1 MDFWDRMKNAME
13 KGLDGSR
20 DLLGRAKDRAQDL
33 GERGV
38 LRLEIMQLENQAEK
52 LIAQLGTRTYEALV
66 SEQRMQVDRQTEGVT
81 ELIDEIDE
89 VRAKIRE
96 KEAALELAM
105 RRETGGQEGPA
116 AGAETGEAHSASGA
130 SSHGSTDAGS
140 TGGTGGSSAEEG
152 SDSSEQA

>member
-52 LIAQLGTRTYEALV
+52 LIAKLGTRTYEALV
-66 SEQRMQVDRQTEGVT
+66 SEQRMQVDRQTEGVS

-105 RRETGGQEGPA
+105 RRETGEQEGPA
-116 AGAETGEAHSASGA
+116 AGADTGGAQSGSGA
-130 SSHGSTDAGS
+130 SSQGSTA
-140 TGGTGGSSAEEG
+140 TGGAGGSSAEEG
-152 SDSSEQA
+152 TDSSEQA